1 MALGSEH
8 FGALLGRTV
17 KVTLTCGAFQGV
29 LQRVNADRSLLL
41 RTVKNLETG
50 RSTPGAKMFFGH
62 EIVNVELLDEPGSGK
77 GTATHSQCTSALEG
91 NAEADTGGWA
101 CCDQWSSPCISLES
115 QRRAWNSLK
124 NCLSGKEEEENVDYT
139 VIDCFQQKF
148 GSAVLH
154 LKQQSVVS
162 VVAEGVHL
170 CRHGRLA
177 WLQIATKSQIF
188 LFDIFL
194 LGPQA
199 FKNGLQ
205 MVLEDRSILK
215 VIHDCR
221 WISDCLSHQYGVLL
235 SNVFDT
241 QVADVLQFSMAT
253 GGFLPHCICTLQECL
268 MQHLAISSRSAALMK
283 GREQMA
289 WENPDVWF
297 LRPCPPSLLK
307 TLALKAMHL
316 LQLRTSLMDKLMSD
330 LTALVDNYI
339 NAFRD
344 KSGDC
349 LGSTKPTCMEL
360 PEELLQLTDLQKLR
374 RKKAMEDYKINENGL
389 LIRPAMILE
398 EKKDVQKDGSHR
410 EDRGY
415 LLTNRE
421 PSQTTSSYN
430 PERFFQGKH
439 ENQNHDG
446 KFMGEP

>member
-1 MALGSEH
+1 MALGNEC

-17 KVTLTCGAFQGV
+17 KITLTCGAFQGV
-29 LQRVNADRSLLL
+29 LQRVNADRSLVL
-41 RTVKNLETG
+41 RAVKNLDTG
-50 RSTPGAKMFFGH
+50 RSTPGAKMFFGR
-62 EIVNVELLDEPGSGK
+62 EIVN
-77 GTATHSQCTSALEG
+77 
-91 NAEADTGGWA
+91 
-101 CCDQWSSPCISLES
+101 
-115 QRRAWNSLK
+115 
-124 NCLSGKEEEENVDYT
+124 GKEGEENVDYT
-139 VIDCFQQKF
+139 VVDCFQQKF

-194 LGPQA
+194 LGPRA

-215 VIHDCR
+215 VMHDCR
-221 WISDCLSHQYGVLL
+221 WISDCLSHQYGVHL

-253 GGFLPHCICTLQECL
+253 GGFLPHCICTLPECL
-268 MQHLAISSRSAALMK
+268 MQHVAVSSRSAALMK

-289 WENPDVWF
+289 WDNPDIWF

-307 TLALKAMHL
+307 TLALKAMYL
-316 LQLRTSLMDKLMSD
+316 LQLRSSLMDKLMSD
-330 LTALVDNYI
+330 LTALVDDYI
-339 NAFRD
+339 NAFRN

-389 LIRPAMILE
+389 LIRPAMKLK
-398 EKKDVQKDGSHR
+398 EKKDMQKDGSHR
-410 EDRGY
+410 EVGDY

-421 PSQTTSSYN
+421 PCQTTSYYD
-430 PERFFQGKH
+430 PDQFCQGKH
-439 ENQNHDG
+439 ENQNHDD
-446 KFMGEP
+446 

>member
-1 MALGSEH
+1 MALGNEC

-17 KVTLTCGAFQGV
+17 KITLTCGAFQGV
-29 LQRVNADRSLLL
+29 LQRVNADRSLVL
-41 RTVKNLETG
+41 RAVKNLDTG
-50 RSTPGAKMFFGH
+50 RSTPGAKMFFGR

-77 GTATHSQCTSALEG
+77 GTATLSECASALEG
-91 NAEADTGGWA
+91 NTEAETGGWA
-101 CCDQWSSPCISLES
+101 CCDPWSSPCISLES
-115 QRRAWNSLK
+115 QLRAWNSLK
-124 NCLSGKEEEENVDYT
+124 SCLSGKEGEENVDYT
-139 VIDCFQQKF
+139 VVDCFQQKF

-194 LGPQA
+194 LGPRA

-215 VIHDCR
+215 VMHDCR
-221 WISDCLSHQYGVLL
+221 WISDCLSHQYGVHL

-253 GGFLPHCICTLQECL
+253 GGFLPHCICTLPECL
-268 MQHLAISSRSAALMK
+268 MQHVAVSSRSAALMK

-289 WENPDVWF
+289 WDNPDIWF

-307 TLALKAMHL
+307 TLALKAMYL
-316 LQLRTSLMDKLMSD
+316 LQLRSSLMDKLMSD
-330 LTALVDNYI
+330 LTALVDDYI
-339 NAFRD
+339 NAFRN

-389 LIRPAMILE
+389 LIRPAMKLK
-398 EKKDVQKDGSHR
+398 EKKDMQKDGSHR
-410 EDRGY
+410 EVGDY

-421 PSQTTSSYN
+421 PCQTTSYYD
-430 PERFFQGKH
+430 PDQFCQGKH
-439 ENQNHDG
+439 ENQNHDD
-446 KFMGEP
+446 